1 MKKLALLSMAL
12 IGLMQ
17 ISYGQ
22 TIPVDSL
29 YMGQTPPGDTPKVFA
44 PGIISIS
51 GRTDKVITFSPDG
64 KCLFYSVGEW
74 PNCRT
79 LFMEYKNN
87 RWTNPEVASFSK
99 TRSVDEPSFSP
110 DGTRLYYYA
119 YNAPNS
125 SGDADI
131 CYSVRIDSVWSEPIN
146 VGRTLNYVNDE
157 YHPCMVN
164 DSSIYFE
171 DNSGVMYRAQ
181 YKNGVYQNR
190 TMLPSPINPNSS
202 YGDCYVSPDENYII
216 FSSSTRGGYGGN
228 DLYISYRK
236 TNGKWTNPKNL
247 GNKIN
252 TSSNDGDGDITPDG
266 KYMTFMRNTKDY
278 DIYWVSSDFIDS
290 LKQTNFV
297 PYLKIKIPN
306 QSDSVGQLFSLT
318 FSDSAFYDDDGNNT
332 LSYSATLSDGSPL
345 PSWLPF
351 DPDTRTFSG
360 ILTEAGTFRIK
371 VLAIDTAK
379 ATASC
384 TFILKVLDNPAS
396 LSQID
401 EQNIKIYPNPTKGQ
415 LNITSGSISNKN
427 TIVEIFDME
436 GKLIFSNTYHNFSTA
451 IIDLNSIPKGIVLL
465 KLTNDGEI
473 INKKIC
479 LE

>member
-1 MKKLALLSMAL
+1 MKKLALLSLAL
-12 IGLMQ
+12 IVLMQ
-17 ISYGQ
+17 ISYCQ

-29 YMGQTPPGDTPKVFA
+29 YLGQTPPGDTPKVFA

-51 GRTDKVITFSPDG
+51 GRSDKVITFSHDG
-64 KCLFYSVGEW
+64 KCLFYSVGVF
-74 PNCRT
+74 PNCKT

-99 TRSVDEPSFSP
+99 TRSVDEPIFSP

-131 CYSVRIDSVWSEPIN
+131 CYSVRIDSLWSEPIN
-146 VGRTLNYVNDE
+146 VGSTLNYVSDE

-164 DSSIYFE
+164 DSSIYFD

-181 YKNGVYQNR
+181 YKNGVYQTR

-202 YGDCYVSPDENYII
+202 YGDCFVSPDESYII

-252 TSSNDGDGDITPDG
+252 TSANDADGDITADG
-266 KYMTFMRNTKDY
+266 KYMTFMRNTIGY

-290 LKQTNFV
+290 LKQTNYI
-297 PYLKIKIPN
+297 PYVKIKIAN
-306 QSDSVGQLFSLT
+306 QSDTVGHLFSLS

-332 LSYSATLSDGSPL
+332 LTYSATLTDGSPL

-360 ILTEAGTFRIK
+360 TLTEAGTFRIK
-371 VLAIDTAK
+371 VIATDTAK

-384 TFILKVLDNPAS
+384 TFVLKVAEKPSS

-401 EQNIKIYPNPTKGQ
+401 EQNIIIYPNPSKGQ
-415 LNITSGSISNKN
+415 LNIAFSGNSNTN
-427 TIVEIFDME
+427 AIVEIIDME
-436 GKLIFSNTYHNFSTA
+436 GKLIFSNSYQNVSTA
-451 IIDLNSIPKGIVLL
+451 IIDLNSIPKGIYLL
-465 KLTNDGEI
+465 KSTNGYEI